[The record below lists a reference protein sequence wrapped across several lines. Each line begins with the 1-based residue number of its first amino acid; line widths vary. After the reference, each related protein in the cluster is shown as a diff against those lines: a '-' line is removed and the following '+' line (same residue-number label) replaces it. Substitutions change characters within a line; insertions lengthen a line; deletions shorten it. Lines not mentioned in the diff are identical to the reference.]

1 MTTGPSS
8 EPVRSLTLLVTLV
21 VGNGVAAAE
30 PVPPTEPVPPAEPAQ
45 LSELLSHRWP
55 GVPEGH
61 GLSLSDQIT
70 ERLTQ
75 LGNELGRH
83 LDLLS
88 NNMFQLS
95 LDGRKRHAHVRVGGG
110 NVGLLALQ
118 LDGDIQFDDI
128 HAHIHARI
136 DLGFHG
142 HALRLELP
150 DFVMSPTE
158 YRGDYGVELRLPL
171 FVRKF

>member
-1 MTTGPSS
+1 MTTHPIIGA
-8 EPVRSLTLLVTLV
+8 VRSLPLLVTLV
-21 VGNGVAAAE
+21 VGQRVADADPATPAQPPQPAE
-30 PVPPTEPVPPAEPAQ
+30 PV
-45 LSELLSHRWP
+45 SHRWP

-61 GLSLSDQIT
+61 GLSLEDQIT
-70 ERLTQ
+70 DRLTQ

-88 NNMFQLS
+88 HDMFQLS

-110 NVGLLALQ
+110 SIGLLAVR

-128 HAHIHARI
+128 DAHIHARI
-136 DLGFHG
+136 DLAFHG
-142 HALRLELP
+142 HSLQLELP

>member
-1 MTTGPSS
+1 MRPSWRQDGI
-8 EPVRSLTLLVTLV
+8 VRSIAVLALLVAS
-21 VGNGVAAAE
+21 AA
-30 PVPPTEPVPPAEPAQ
+30 PASADPAV
-45 LSELLSHRWP
+45 LLASRWP
-55 GVPEGH
+55 SVPDGH
-61 GLSLSDQIT
+61 GLSLEDQIT
-70 ERLTQ
+70 DRLTL

-88 NNMFQLS
+88 HDMFQLTV
-95 LDGRKRHAHVRVGGG
+95 DGHRRHAHVRVGCG
-110 NVGLLALQ
+110 NDELVGFQ
-118 LDGDIQFDDI
+118 LDSDIQFDDI
-128 HAHIHARI
+128 DAHVHARI